1 MKAIANSIA
10 CLGFSTASLLSPA
23 VEIQVAFLTLAI
35 VAFVLIN
42 FQPI

>member
-10 CLGFSTASLLSPA
+10 SLGFTTASILSPA
-23 VEIQVAFLTLAI
+23 IEIQVAFLSLAI